1 MGVTDKRI
9 IVNLPTELYESI
21 KRIAEKKYRSVSS
34 LIRESIS
41 EKIEEEFTPEEM
53 ALIEKGRKS
62 LHEGKGINWRKV
74 IRSLE
79 EIKKIINEHKSILKE
94 KFKVSSIGVFGSYVR
109 KEEQE
114 KSDIDILVGFYE
126 VIDLFKFI
134 ELEDFLSKILG
145 VKVDLVMKETL
156 KPRIKDRIL
165 KEAIYI

>member
-1 MGVTDKRI
+1 MPVMDKRI
-9 IVNLPTELYESI
+9 IVNLPAELYEGI
-21 KRIAEKKYRSVSS
+21 KRIAGKEYRSVSS
-34 LIRESIS
+34 LIRESIIK
-41 EKIEEEFTPEEM
+41 KIEEELTPEEM
-53 ALIEKGRKS
+53 VLIEKERKS
-62 LHEGKGINWRKV
+62 LHEGKSINWRKV
-74 IRSLE
+74 TKSLE

-114 KSDIDILVGFYE
+114 KSDIDVLVEFYE

-134 ELEDFLSKILG
+134 ELENFLSKILG

-156 KPRIKDRIL
+156 KPRIRMRIL